1 MLKYWKEYE
10 GHTYSIG
17 GKGKKFDTTIY
28 TFDIETTSYLILDN
42 KVYNSIDYL
51 KMSKKDQE
59 RCLKQSTMYI
69 WTLGINDTVY
79 YGRTWQ
85 DLQAMMLKINFYSPV
100 RKYIYVH
107 NLSFEFE
114 YLKSVFLFK
123 NVKAR
128 KSHKVRS
135 ADLVM
140 YPVTFKCTYIMT
152 NCALEK
158 LPEQYNLD
166 IHKKVG
172 DLDYNKNRNSL
183 TELTEKELSYCE
195 YDCLV
200 LYKYLLKEIEEYGDL
215 QKIPNTSTG
224 KVRRELHEKIDK
236 DNDYKLKTSRSINI
250 DGKVYNMLV
259 ESFAG
264 GYTHASWLYSDII
277 LKNVTSYDF
286 TSSYPFCLCC
296 FKYPAT
302 SFRQCNIT
310 DLDKMLP
317 DFAYL
322 IRIKLKNI
330 CSQQFNTFLSK
341 NKCRKI
347 RGGKYDNG
355 RVLKADYLETTITDV
370 DWQYLQK
377 AYNIQKENYEIID
390 IYYSMY
396 DYLPKQLIEFILE
409 KYVEKTKL
417 KNVVGKEYAYAR
429 SKALFNAIYG
439 MCVTNQICADVIYD
453 NDLGWDEKELT
464 NEQILKKLYSEK
476 KRAFLSFSWGVWCTA
491 YARNNLIQN
500 ILQLDDHICY
510 CDTDSC
516 KLTEGFDKKV
526 ILNYNK
532 NVVERI
538 KQVCKD
544 LNIEYEKFEP
554 EDIEGNKHLLG
565 EFDCETDKGNKFT
578 YKFFVTQG
586 AKKYAYIK
594 QVKKSKIKKGANVV
608 ADYGTSCDVL
618 EITVSGVP
626 KKGAKQLKSLED
638 FKDDLEFTYENT
650 NKNVLFYCENQQP
663 IELTDFQ
670 GNTVIVTDKSGC
682 CLVPTTYTLKKSLE
696 YAYLLDEESTE
707 RAVYNE

>member
-10 GHTYSIG
+10 GHSYTIA
-17 GKGKKFDTTIY
+17 GKNKKFDTTIY
-28 TFDIETTSYLILDN
+28 TFDIETTSYLVLDG
-42 KVYNSIDYL
+42 KVYNSIEYL
-51 KMSKKDQE
+51 KMTKKEQE

-166 IHKKVG
+166 IYKKVG

-183 TELTEKELSYCE
+183 TELTEKEQAYCE

-224 KVRRELHEKIDK
+224 KVRRELHFKIDN
-236 DNDYKLKTSRSINI
+236 DNDYKQKTSRSINI
-250 DGKVYNMLV
+250 DGKVYNMLT
-259 ESFAG
+259 EGFSG
-264 GYTHASWLYSDII
+264 GYTHASWLYADEI
-277 LKNVTSYDF
+277 LPNITSYDF
-286 TSSYPFCLCC
+286 TSSYPYCLCC
-296 FKYPAT
+296 FKYPST
-302 SFRQCNIT
+302 IFRECNIT
-310 DLDKMLP
+310 NLDNMLP
-317 DFAYL
+317 EFAY
-322 IRIKLKNI
+322 IMRIKLFNI

-355 RVLKADYLETTITDV
+355 RILKADYLETTITDV

-390 IYYSMY
+390 IYYSIY

-417 KNVVGKEYAYAR
+417 KNVAGKEYAYAR

-439 MCVTNQICADVIYD
+439 MCVTNTICANVTYD

-476 KRAFLSFSWGVWCTA
+476 KKAFLSFAWGVWCTA

-500 ILQLDDHICY
+500 ILKLDDHVAY

-565 EFDCETDKGNKFT
+565 VFDLDGEYKEFI
-578 YKFFVTQG
+578 TQG

-594 QVKKSKIKKGANVV
+594 QVKKSKVKKGANVIK
-608 ADYGTSCDVL
+608 DYGASCDVL

-626 KKGAKQLKSLED
+626 KKGARQLKSLED

-650 NKNVLFYCENQQP
+650 NKNVLFYCEEQIP
-663 IELTDFQ
+663 VDLTDYQ
-670 GNTVIVTDKSGC
+670 GNTIKVTDKSGC

-696 YAYLLDEESTE
+696 YATLLDEESTE
-707 RAVYNE
+707 RAVYIE